1 MEKRDLDIVWNS
13 AVNWQMYRDKTVLVT
28 GATGR
33 LGRYFFETLINI
45 DLEYNLNM
53 RIIGVVR
60 SEKKAKDIFGSML
73 ELPNVLIICQ
83 DINIPIDYSNRI
95 DYIIHT
101 AGPAAPVNF
110 KNNPCETLWAHVNGT
125 HNILECARKHQTIKV
140 FYVSTAEIYGDWQN
154 DTLIREEDMGVMK
167 HFNARA
173 CYPEAKR
180 LCETMLA
187 TYKEE
192 FGIQFC
198 GVRLSHTLG
207 PGIAL
212 DDGRA
217 FAEFLRCALNGKDI
231 ILRSD
236 GSAMRTYTYVA
247 DMVNAAF
254 LILDRGG
261 NEFYNVANQD
271 NLISIRDLANLIA
284 RLPKTQK
291 VNVKFSKEAEDMPY
305 LPYRLAIMNTDKVRN
320 LGWIPKVDIQRTFQW
335 TFDSLLKN

>member
-1 MEKRDLDIVWNS
+1 MEKRDLDIIWNS
-13 AVNWQMYRDKTVLVT
+13 AVNWQMYRDKTVLIT

-33 LGRYFFETLINI
+33 LGRYFFETLANT

-60 SEKKAKDIFGSML
+60 NEKKAKDVFGSML
-73 ELPNVLIICQ
+73 ELPNVLMIYQ
-83 DINIPIDYSNRI
+83 DINTPINYNNQI
-95 DYIIHT
+95 DYIIHA
-101 AGPAAPVNF
+101 AGPAAPVDF
-110 KNNPCETLWAHVNGT
+110 KNIPSETLWAHVNGT
-125 HNILECARKHQTIKV
+125 HNILECARENQAKKV
-140 FYVSTAEIYGDWQN
+140 FYVSTAEIYGDWQS
-154 DTLIREEDMGVMK
+154 DALIREEDMGVMK

-180 LCETMLA
+180 LCETMLS

-217 FAEFLRCALNGKDI
+217 FAEFLGCALNGKDI
-231 ILRSD
+231 VLRSD
-236 GSAMRTYTYVA
+236 GSAMRTYTYIA

-254 LILDRGG
+254 LILERGR
-261 NEFYNVANQD
+261 NEFYNVANPD

-284 RLPKTQK
+284 KLPKARK
-291 VNVKFSKEAEDMPY
+291 INVKFSKEVEDMPY
-305 LPYRLAIMNTDKVRN
+305 LPYKLAIMNTDKIKK
-320 LGWIPKVDIQRTFQW
+320 LGWLPQVNIQKTFQW
-335 TFDSLLKN
+335 TFESLSKI